1 MPHRWQARRPTQRGT
16 PADPPAGS
24 AAEGRRRPG
33 CTIVPRHLGSR
44 PGAPGAPASA
54 YPLRWAVR
62 QRAADAGPGARGGG
76 APGGRHILRYG
87 HAPAKPGEAARRAR
101 RDRTAS
107 PAPARASHG
116 IPARLLAA
124 GQVVASDPA
133 SPPIT
138 GSAAAR
144 CPATGLNSPADRT
157 PQPRPRQGQSVL
169 GRRAGPDR
177 PAPGRPGRRRRT
189 HPADSRMA
197 RGRLT
202 PRTGR
207 RPGRRDPARPYR
219 RRPARLYLPR
229 RPAADALLQRLV
241 HTDGQ
246 VVSARKPYW
255 GTLGVTIA
263 DPDGYRLVLS
273 HRTWQ

>member
-33 CTIVPRHLGSR
+33 CTIVPGTWDPGPVHPGR
-44 PGAPGAPASA
+44 PPRRTRCGG
-54 YPLRWAVR
+54 LVR

-87 HAPAKPGEAARRAR
+87 HAPAKPGEAARPAR

-169 GRRAGPDR
+169 GPRAGPDR

-189 HPADSRMA
+189 RPADSRMA
-197 RGRLT
+197 RG
-202 PRTGR
+202 
-207 RPGRRDPARPYR
+207 A
-219 RRPARLYLPR
+219 
-229 RPAADALLQRLV
+229 
-241 HTDGQ
+241 
-246 VVSARKPYW
+246 
-255 GTLGVTIA
+255 
-263 DPDGYRLVLS
+263 
-273 HRTWQ
+273 